1 MYETHISTYMRAL
14 AQRSGKNVELTRKVI
29 PRRNTWKTTGSGQRR
44 THAHPR
50 ARTRWHAQW
59 HALVTLYHANICLI
73 FNSLLLCWAIFRYMN
88 ITSKSTKISN
98 GKVCFRT
105 NMKDKSMSWTCSNP
119 RPPQADFV
127 VDPSSKTLLSS
138 PTPKWYP
145 VPFRFFLKILFCSLA
160 FFFTVSSCLKKI
172 YLPP

>member
-1 MYETHISTYMRAL
+1 MKDNRQWAETHTRTSARA
-14 AQRSGKNVELTRKVI
+14 
-29 PRRNTWKTTGSGQRR
+29 W
-44 THAHPR
+44 
-50 ARTRWHAQW
+50 TRWHAQW

-160 FFFTVSSCLKKI
+160 FFFHSQKLLEKNLSAALKQHQNK
-172 YLPP
+172 LRTRCD